1 MNNRDAEQKCK
12 AAANRFRKIQR
23 EPAGRIL
30 PTLPRAHATP
40 QSNASFETKHRP
52 PAAFPELLSFTK
64 RRSTNVILREQNR
77 ASSLTVVVA
86 VAFGQYW
93 ARSSFSPLP
102 LCPDKDLSDP
112 CTLIWLSPAVPC
124 SLCSCA
130 MAPMLKA
137 AKAIATAAAT
147 FASIDNFILRITP

>member
-1 MNNRDAEQKCK
+1 GQENCR
-12 AAANRFRKIQR
+12 AAANSIRKIPR
-23 EPAGRIL
+23 APAERIPL
-30 PTLPRAHATP
+30 GPPRAHATP

-112 CTLIWLSPAVPC
+112 CKLH
-124 SLCSCA
+124 
-130 MAPMLKA
+130 
-137 AKAIATAAAT
+137 
-147 FASIDNFILRITP
+147 